1 LEKLNYYI
9 PGGTILETSFWS
21 STKGAAAELYEFLFE
36 KDWPS
41 WLAGILIAVV
51 CIFYVLWR
59 NPWGVVAGYRNW
71 GDWFFYPIGVFQKR
85 PLSPLMHNF
94 SLSNLGLL
102 GGALASSLMARQF
115 RVTRAPGI
123 EYAKAVVGGILM
135 GFGSVLAAGCN
146 IGGFYI
152 AIGTFS
158 ASGFAMMFGM
168 IGGTYLGVKY
178 LLWEVEKFPTLSSRP
193 PAVKPGKTGINW
205 AKVQPYIGAAIM
217 ILIVLLFYV
226 YAEAGKTMLGGFL
239 FLGMLI
245 GLLLH
250 RSRFCFVASFRD
262 FFMTGEPKMLI
273 AVGISTLVFAFGM
286 AALKVLFIAEEDVG
300 IYNRFWLGG
309 LSGGLVFG
317 FGMQLAGG
325 CGSSTLWRSAEGN
338 TKLWVSL
345 IFFALSTSFFY
356 QLLNDY
362 GWLEKLGQAVYL
374 PAVLTWEVTLPLY
387 VLFFFL
393 WIMIAIWNEKTQKF
407 VIF

>member
-1 LEKLNYYI
+1 M
-9 PGGTILETSFWS
+9 ILETSFWS
-21 STKGAAAELYEFLFE
+21 STKGAAAELHEFLFE
-36 KDWPS
+36 KEWPAWIS
-41 WLAGILIAVV
+41 GILIAVV

-71 GDWFFYPIGVFQKR
+71 GDWFFYAIGVFQER

-94 SLSNLGLL
+94 SLSNLGLF
-102 GGALASSLMARQF
+102 GGALASALMARQF
-115 RVTRAPGI
+115 RFTRAPGI

-146 IGGFYI
+146 VGGFYI

-168 IGGTYLGVKY
+168 IAGTYLGLKY
-178 LLWEVEKFPTLSSRP
+178 LLWEMEKFPAPSIRP
-193 PAVKPGKTGINW
+193 PAAKPGKTGINW
-205 AKVQPYIGAAIM
+205 ARVQPYLGAAVM
-217 ILIVLLFYV
+217 VLIVLLFYV
-226 YAEAGKTMLGGFL
+226 YAETGKTMLGGFL

-245 GLLLH
+245 GFLLH

-262 FFMTGEPKMLI
+262 FFMTGASKMVI
-273 AVGISTLVFAFGM
+273 AGAISTLIFAFGM

-325 CGSSTLWRSAEGN
+325 CGSSTLWRCAEGN
-338 TKLWVSL
+338 TKLWVSM
-345 IFFALSTSFFY
+345 IFFALSFSFFY
-356 QLLNDY
+356 PLLNGY

>member
-1 LEKLNYYI
+1 
-9 PGGTILETSFWS
+9 LETSFWG
-21 STKGAAAELYEFLFE
+21 STKEAAAELYEFLFE
-36 KDWPS
+36 KDWAP
-41 WLAGILIAVV
+41 WITGILIAVV

-59 NPWGVVAGYRNW
+59 NPWGVVAGFRNW
-71 GDWFFYPIGVFQKR
+71 GDWFFYAIGVLQER

-115 RVTRAPGI
+115 KVTRAPGI
-123 EYAKAVVGGILM
+123 EYVKAVVGGILM

-146 IGGFYI
+146 VGGFYI

-168 IGGTYLGVKY
+168 IGGTYLGLKY
-178 LLWEVEKFPTLSSRP
+178 LLWEMEKFPARSSRP
-193 PAVKPGKTGINW
+193 TTIQPGKTGINW
-205 AKVQPYIGAAIM
+205 AKVQPYIGAAIA

-226 YAEAGKTMLGGFL
+226 YAETGKTMLGGFL
-239 FLGMLI
+239 FLGMLM
-245 GLLLH
+245 GFLLH

-262 FFMTGEPKMLI
+262 FFMTGASKMVI
-273 AVGISTLVFAFGM
+273 AGAISTLLFAFGM

-325 CGSSTLWRSAEGN
+325 CGSSTLWRAAEGN
-338 TKLWVSL
+338 TKLWVSV
-345 IFFALSTSFFY
+345 ISFALSFSFFY
-356 QLLNDY
+356 PLLNNL

-387 VLFFFL
+387 VLFFLL

>member
-1 LEKLNYYI
+1 
-9 PGGTILETSFWS
+9 
-21 STKGAAAELYEFLFE
+21 
-36 KDWPS
+36 
-41 WLAGILIAVV
+41 
-51 CIFYVLWR
+51 
-59 NPWGVVAGYRNW
+59 
-71 GDWFFYPIGVFQKR
+71 
-85 PLSPLMHNF
+85 MHNF

-123 EYAKAVVGGILM
+123 EYAKGVVGGILM

-146 IGGFYI
+146 IGGYYI

-168 IGGTYLGVKY
+168 IGGTFLGVKY

-205 AKVQPYIGAAIM
+205 AKVQPYIGAAIL

-226 YAEAGKTMLGGFL
+226 YAEGGKSMLGGFL

-245 GLLLH
+245 GFLLH

-262 FFMTGEPKMLI
+262 FFMTGESKFLI
-273 AVGISTLVFAFGM
+273 AVGISTVVFAFGM
-286 AALKVLFIAEEDVG
+286 AALKALFIAEEDVG
-300 IYNRFWLGG
+300 VLNRFWLGG

-317 FGMQLAGG
+317 FGMVLAGG
-325 CGSSTLWRSAEGN
+325 CGSSSLWRSAEGN
-338 TKLWVSL
+338 TKLWVTI

-356 QLLNDY
+356 QLLTDY
-362 GWLEKLGQAVYL
+362 GWLKKLGQAVYL
-374 PAVLTWEVTLPLY
+374 ARVLTWEVTLPLY

-393 WIMIAIWNEKTQKF
+393 LIMIAIWNEKTQKF
-407 VIF
+407 VIS

>member
-1 LEKLNYYI
+1 M
-9 PGGTILETSFWS
+9 ETSFWG
-21 STKGAAAELYEFLFE
+21 STKEAAAELYEFLFE
-36 KDWPS
+36 KDWPP
-41 WLAGILIAVV
+41 WIAGILIAVV

-59 NPWGVVAGYRNW
+59 NPWGVVAGFRNW
-71 GDWFFYPIGVFQKR
+71 GDWFFYAIGVFQER

-115 RVTRAPGI
+115 KVTRAPGI
-123 EYAKAVVGGILM
+123 EYVKAVVGGILM

-146 IGGFYI
+146 VGGFYI

-168 IGGTYLGVKY
+168 IGGTYLGLKY
-178 LLWEVEKFPTLSSRP
+178 LLWEMEKFPARSCRP
-193 PAVKPGKTGINW
+193 TTIQPGKTGINW
-205 AKVQPYIGAAIM
+205 AKVQPYIGAAIA
-217 ILIVLLFYV
+217 ILIVMLFYV
-226 YAEAGKTMLGGFL
+226 YAETGKTMLGGFL

-245 GLLLH
+245 GFLLH

-262 FFMTGEPKMLI
+262 FFMTGESKMVI
-273 AVGISTLVFAFGM
+273 AGAISTLFFAFGM

-325 CGSSTLWRSAEGN
+325 CGSSTLWRAAEGN
-338 TKLWVSL
+338 TKLWVSV
-345 IFFALSTSFFY
+345 IFFALSFSFFY
-356 QLLNDY
+356 PLLNNH

-387 VLFFFL
+387 VLFFTL
-393 WIMIAIWNEKTQKF
+393 WIMVAIWNEKTQKF